1 MPLRLVPVIPCRLVD
16 TRKQGG
22 PIQGGTFRTFNLSQL
37 AQSGGC
43 ANLSSAAAYSLNVTV
58 VPYQHQSLGYLTV
71 WPTGET
77 QPVVSLMNSLDGRI
91 KANATIVPAGTSGEV
106 NVYVTNTTDA
116 VLDVNG
122 YFDSASD
129 NSALAFFP
137 LKPCRVL
144 DTRKPNGD
152 LGGPFLLGK
161 QERDFPVL
169 ASSCIPQGVSPKAYS
184 MNFTVVP
191 YDGEPLGY
199 LTVWP
204 QGGSRPAVSTLNN
217 LTGTIVANAA
227 IVPAGS
233 GGRIAVYPTND
244 TNLVADIDG
253 YFARQAQDG
262 LSLYSAMPCRVID
275 TRKSSGAFSGTL
287 SPPVDVA
294 GSACGL
300 SSTAQAF
307 VFNATVVPQG
317 ALGYLTLWPDG
328 EQQPAVSTL
337 NAIDGAITSN
347 MAIVPNVDGQTG
359 AYASGMTQLIL
370 DISSYFA
377 PIAPVSVETSSM
389 PAGTLNDNYSVPLVA
404 IGGVT
409 PYTWMKTVGNL
420 PPGMSFNTLGMVYG
434 APTSPG
440 NYSFTV
446 QATDSDSPAGTASA
460 NLSITV
466 NGSMSILSVI
476 TTSLPTAAVRTPYDA
491 LLAANGGITPY
502 SWSLSAGSLPLG
514 LSLNSITGQI
524 SGLPSA
530 AGISEFTVMVTDSET
545 PTVTASASLIIVVG
559 AQYTDANLKGN
570 YVFTFT
576 GYKNGNLV
584 VMAGAFV
591 ANGDGTFQAV
601 QSSSNMLCGA
611 VVALIYTGCLDY
623 NDGSGEPGNNL
634 PVPQYIVA
642 ATSNYSIGPNGL
654 GTMVLTTDQGNTFN
668 FHVSI
673 ISDGS
678 GTLIQDNADP
688 DERGSGLIKA
698 HTPTTQWPLCGNN
711 VALGLFGTN
720 NSARYAGAGWFQ
732 FDPHTCVDA
741 ERGVMDLDDGGNAST
756 ATFTGAFN
764 LYDPISSRGIAG
776 TTLTPGGRH
785 FYGFY
790 LVSSSDHKKNELILV
805 STDPVSQPAP
815 LTLWSAFQQAPAPP
829 AGWDNSALAGTAVVE
844 LNALD
849 TNGAADVTAGL
860 FVGNGVAGNNCQG
873 SNYDTATFSF
883 DENQGGT
890 SNLNQ
895 SSTGTYCV
903 DKVTARVTLKPFTT
917 GPFVVPPVLYLV
929 KTGQAFVVGTDPAAT
944 SGYLEPQSGSKF
956 SNISIFGTY
965 SGGTVNPVIAAVID
979 SVTWLYADGQ
989 GNINGTQD
997 TSGPGGPGGPTNF
1010 TWTYQVD
1017 STGTGRAVVSGSYPS
1032 VMYVVSPTKV
1042 IMLPTSDT
1050 NPVLSVLKSAPSN

>member
-1 MPLRLVPVIPCRLVD
+1 MNFKGVLSLGFGIILCLFLMACGGGGSKPAPPAPLTITTSSLPNGAVNSPYNNNIAA
-16 TRKQGG
+16 T
-22 PIQGGTFRTFNLSQL
+22 GGTGN
-37 AQSGGC
+37 
-43 ANLSSAAAYSLNVTV
+43 YSWSV
-58 VPYQHQSLGYLTV
+58 
-71 WPTGET
+71 
-77 QPVVSLMNSLDGRI
+77 
-91 KANATIVPAGTSGEV
+91 TSGS
-106 NVYVTNTTDA
+106 
-116 VLDVNG
+116 L
-122 YFDSASD
+122 
-129 NSALAFFP
+129 P
-137 LKPCRVL
+137 P
-144 DTRKPNGD
+144 
-152 LGGPFLLGK
+152 
-161 QERDFPVL
+161 
-169 ASSCIPQGVSPKAYS
+169 
-184 MNFTVVP
+184 
-191 YDGEPLGY
+191 
-199 LTVWP
+199 
-204 QGGSRPAVSTLNN
+204 
-217 LTGTIVANAA
+217 
-227 IVPAGS
+227 
-233 GGRIAVYPTND
+233 
-244 TNLVADIDG
+244 
-253 YFARQAQDG
+253 G
-262 LSLYSAMPCRVID
+262 L
-275 TRKSSGAFSGTL
+275 
-287 SPPVDVA
+287 
-294 GSACGL
+294 
-300 SSTAQAF
+300 
-307 VFNATVVPQG
+307 
-317 ALGYLTLWPDG
+317 
-328 EQQPAVSTL
+328 TL
-337 NAIDGAITSN
+337 NATTSF
-347 MAIVPNVDGQTG
+347 I
-359 AYASGMTQLIL
+359 SGT
-370 DISSYFA
+370 
-377 PIAPVSVETSSM
+377 PVQPFGS
-389 PAGTLNDNYSVPLVA
+389 
-404 IGGVT
+404 
-409 PYTWMKTVGNL
+409 
-420 PPGMSFNTLGMVYG
+420 
-434 APTSPG
+434 
-440 NYSFTV
+440 YSFTV
-446 QATDSDSPAGTASA
+446 QVKDGAGTTASQKLSIYVEGAPVISPAT
-460 NLSITV
+460 LPP
-466 NGSMSILSVI
+466 GSV
-476 TTSLPTAAVRTPYDA
+476 
-491 LLAANGGITPY
+491 GTPY
-502 SWSLSAGSLPLG
+502 SQTLSATGGLAPYTWCVLGNSGACDATQANLPAGLTLDANSGVISGTPTTPVSQVRVSIQVQDSETIPASGTITYTMTVLGITSASPPAATFGIPYTTQLTASGGTLPYAWTIVSGTLPPG
-514 LSLNSITGQI
+514 LSLNPASCAASTKTNPCTI
-524 SGLPSA
+524 SGTPSQV
-530 AGISEFTVMVTDSET
+530 GTFPFTVQVQDSET
-545 PTVTASASLIIVVG
+545 PAAAATANFSITVSLE
-559 AQYTDANLKGN
+559 YTNANLKGN

-584 VMAGAFV
+584 IMAGAFV

-611 VVALIYTGCLDY
+611 VVPLIYTGCLDY

-711 VALGLFGTN
+711 VVLGLSGTN

-741 ERGVMDLDDGGNAST
+741 ETGVMDLDDGGNAST

-764 LYDPISSRGIAG
+764 QYDPISSRGIAG

-815 LTLWSAFQQAPAPP
+815 LTLWSALPQAPAPP
-829 AGWDNSALAGTAVVE
+829 AGWGNSALAGTAVVE
-844 LNALD
+844 LNAVD

-917 GPFVVPPVLYLV
+917 GPFVVPPVLYMV
-929 KTGQAFVVGTDPAAT
+929 KTGQAFVVGTDPAVT
-944 SGYLEPQSGSKF
+944 SGSFEPQSGSKF

-965 SGGTVNPVIAAVID
+965 SGGTVNPVVSAVTD

-989 GNINGTQD
+989 GNINGIQD
-997 TSGPGGPGGPTNF
+997 TIAPGGPGGPTNF